1 MMSPEERLEQVM
13 KAIDELEAMSEQ
25 MPVVVEGLRD
35 VEALRLLGIEK
46 NVVSLSRGMSIFALC
61 ESLSKDWDSVLI
73 LTDWDRKGGR
83 LARKLR
89 EALMANGAKPIET
102 IRTQLAYLVKKD
114 VKDIESLPTYL
125 RRLRNQAGIR

>member
-13 KAIDELEAMSEQ
+13 KVMDELEAMSEQ

-89 EALMANGAKPIET
+89 EALMANGAKPIE
-102 IRTQLAYLVKKD
+102 IVRTQLAYLVKKD

-125 RRLRNQAGIR
+125 RRLRRQAGLR

>member
-1 MMSPEERLEQVM
+1 MMSPEERLEHVM

-125 RRLRNQAGIR
+125 RRLRAQVGIR

>member
-1 MMSPEERLEQVM
+1 MMSPEERLEHVM

>member
-1 MMSPEERLEQVM
+1 MMSPEERLEHVM

-61 ESLSKDWDSVLI
+61 ETLSKDWDSVLI

-125 RRLRNQAGIR
+125 RRLRNQAGLR